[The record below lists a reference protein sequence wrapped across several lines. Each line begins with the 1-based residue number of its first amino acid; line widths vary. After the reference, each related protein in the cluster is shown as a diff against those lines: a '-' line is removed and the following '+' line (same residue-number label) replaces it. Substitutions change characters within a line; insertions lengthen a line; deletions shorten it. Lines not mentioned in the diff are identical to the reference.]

1 MIAQQLFE
9 NVYYYKNVLED
20 PKKLISI
27 LEETE
32 SKEYA
37 KLFSKW
43 VPWGS
48 CSGPMYEYGNQKKI
62 TYLNKHEI
70 SQRSSGL
77 EMEKT
82 FYVVDQIMGSMEKVC
97 KDYAEKIGELAKPLL
112 MQNVEIKK
120 YEAGTFMGAH
130 YDQQEGDQRLKY
142 SLVMYL
148 NDDYEGGE
156 LSFNVKPGIITGT
169 ENAAREDFLDPNN
182 NDKIM
187 FHIKPEAGSVI
198 IFPSTSPY
206 NHTAHLVKSGFK
218 YMVPGFWMNT
228 GKYVK
233 GTFYPN

>member
-1 MIAQQLFE
+1 MISEKLFD

-20 PKKLISI
+20 PKKLIEI
-27 LEETE
+27 LEKTE
-32 SKEYA
+32 DDNYL

-43 VPWGS
+43 IPWGS
-48 CSGPMYEYGNQKKI
+48 CSGPMYEYGSQKKI

-70 SQRSSGL
+70 EQRSSGVEL
-77 EMEKT
+77 ENT
-82 FYVVDQIMGSMEKVC
+82 LYAINQIMGGMEKVC
-97 KDYAEKIGELAKPLL
+97 KDYALKVGEESKIML
-112 MQNVEIKK
+112 MQNVEVKK
-120 YEAGTFMGAH
+120 YEPGTFMGAH

-156 LSFNVKPGIITGT
+156 LSFNIKPGIITGT
-169 ENAAREDFLDPNN
+169 DNAAREDFTDKNN

-206 NHTAHLVKSGFK
+206 SHTAHLVKSGVK
-218 YMVPGFWMNT
+218 YMIPGFWMNT

>member
-1 MIAQQLFE
+1 MIAEQLFDK
-9 NVYYYKNVLED
+9 VYYYKNVIDD
-20 PKKLISI
+20 PKNVISL
-27 LEETE
+27 LEKTE
-32 SKEYA
+32 SDEYS
-37 KLFSKW
+37 KVFSKW
-43 VPWGS
+43 NYWGS
-48 CSGPMYEYGNQKKI
+48 CSGKMYEYGSQKKI

-70 SQRSSGL
+70 SERVSGEEL
-77 EMEKT
+77 DNT
-82 FYVVDQIMGSMEKVC
+82 LYLVDQIFGGMERVC
-97 KDYAEKIGELAKPLL
+97 KDYASKLNDESRLLL

-120 YEAGTFMGAH
+120 YETGTFMGAH

-156 LSFNVKPGIITGT
+156 LSFNVKDGIITGT
-169 ENAAREDFLDPNN
+169 ENAAREDFTDPNN

-233 GTFYPN
+233 GTFYPD

>member
-1 MIAQQLFE
+1 MIAEQLFD
-9 NVYYYKNVLED
+9 NVYYYKNVIED
-20 PKKLISI
+20 PKKIVDI
-27 LEETE
+27 LEKTE
-32 SKEYA
+32 DESYS
-37 KLFSKW
+37 KLFSGW

-48 CSGPMYEYGNQKKI
+48 CSGPMYEYGAQKKI
-62 TYLNKHEI
+62 TYLNKHEVL
-70 SQRSSGL
+70 QRSSGEVADNTL
-77 EMEKT
+77 L
-82 FYVVDQIMGSMEKVC
+82 VIDQIFGGMERVC
-97 KDYAEKIGELAKPLL
+97 KDYAEKLNDSSKLLL

-156 LSFNVKPGIITGT
+156 LSFNIKEGIITGT
-169 ENAAREDFLDPNN
+169 DNAAREDFLDPNN

-206 NHTAHLVKSGFK
+206 SHTAHLVKSGYK

-233 GTFYPN
+233 GTFYPD